1 MGAQTGSHIEV
12 IPGSIDLILLM
23 YHFVIFN
30 IVYAVCVSDVKYKRY
45 EQYERCERCV
55 SDVSGVCMNGVC
67 ERYEIVSI
75 LMSQNAISSG

>member
-1 MGAQTGSHIEV
+1 
-12 IPGSIDLILLM
+12 M

-55 SDVSGVCMNGVC
+55 WAVCVWWLVSWCLKM
-67 ERYEIVSI
+67 RYQ
-75 LMSQNAISSG
+75 MG

>member
-1 MGAQTGSHIEV
+1 VGALIDSHIEV

-45 EQYERCERCV
+45 EQYERYVYEQYERCERCEV
-55 SDVSGVCMNGVC
+55 
-67 ERYEIVSI
+67 
-75 LMSQNAISSG
+75 

>member
-30 IVYAVCVSDVKYKRY
+30 IVYAVCVSDV
-45 EQYERCERCV
+45 
-55 SDVSGVCMNGVC
+55 SGVYVM
-67 ERYEIVSI
+67 VSI
-75 LMSQNAISSG
+75 LMSQNAISNG